1 MVQALRKHSEGGA
14 IWAAALFVSM
24 ATSALA
30 DEFPVGCIFHKA
42 SPSQHQLDDV
52 EFIPGERVSF
62 VVIHDK
68 AGKPTRC
75 LYSTKTNPFTITCD
89 GRAPEPFS
97 FAGATLDAQSRDILI
112 FRNAAW
118 YKVCYKPV

>member
-1 MVQALRKHSEGGA
+1 MVQALRKHSEVGV
-14 IWAAALFVSM
+14 IWAVALFVAT

-42 SPSQHQLDDV
+42 GASQRGLDDV
-52 EFIPGERVSF
+52 QFISGKRLSF
-62 VVIHDK
+62 VMIHDK
-68 AGKPTRC
+68 DGKPTRC
-75 LYSTKTNPFTITCD
+75 LYSIKTTPFTITCG

-97 FAGATLDAQSRDILI
+97 FVGPTPDAQSHDILV
-112 FRNAAW
+112 FRSATW